1 MVSTSTSALALRN
14 AAPRQTDD
22 DKDDYLRGAA
32 SIAAFVTR
40 ILGEPVAPQQ
50 IYAWAAKG
58 HLPVGRFAGRLN
70 IDEGPHPRAPAQRVR

>member
-22 DKDDYLRGAA
+22 DKDDNLRGAA

-40 ILGEPVAPQQ
+40 MLGEPVAPQQ
-50 IYAWAAKG
+50 I
-58 HLPVGRFAGRLN
+58 
-70 IDEGPHPRAPAQRVR
+70 